1 MKVQKANLEASGG
14 YGVARCA
21 EVERKTAET
30 AITVRLNLDG
40 TGEACIDSGQGFF
53 DHMLQQVV
61 KFSLIDLELSCAGDI
76 KVDFHH
82 SAEDIGL
89 TLGTAL
95 AEALGERRGI
105 RRYADVRVPMDEA
118 LAEVCLDFSGRP
130 YLVFRGEFSQERSGE
145 FELCLVREFLQGLAQ
160 KAGLTLH
167 VNLLYGYNAHHE
179 AEAIFKALGLALR
192 KALSKDERRDGIPST
207 KGSLV

>member
-1 MKVQKANLEASGG
+1 MKVQKANLESSGG
-14 YGVARCA
+14 FDEARHA
-21 EVERKTAET
+21 ETKRKTAET
-30 AITVRLNLDG
+30 AISIRLNLDG
-40 TGEACIDSGQGFF
+40 TGEARIDSGSAFF
-53 DHMLQQVV
+53 DHMLHQVV
-61 KFSLIDLELSCAGDI
+61 KFSLIDLELSCDGDI
-76 KVDFHH
+76 EVDFHH

-130 YLVFRGEFSQERSGE
+130 YLVFRGKFSRERSGD
-145 FELCLVREFLQGLAQ
+145 FELCLIREFLQGLTQ

-167 VNLLYGYNAHHE
+167 VGLLYGFNAHHQ

-192 KALSKDERRDGIPST
+192 QALSKDERRDGIPST